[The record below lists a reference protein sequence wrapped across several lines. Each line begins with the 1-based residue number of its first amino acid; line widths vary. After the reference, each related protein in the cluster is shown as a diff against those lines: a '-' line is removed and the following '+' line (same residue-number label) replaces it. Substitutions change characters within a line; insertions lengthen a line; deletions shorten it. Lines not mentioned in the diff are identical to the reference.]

1 MNPEAM
7 NKKPDSENLLPG
19 HKPGRGRPKGSRN
32 RKNLVYDALAEK
44 DSFEIIKQVIAKALA
59 GDLNAAQIILNHI
72 WRVPRD
78 RLVKIDLPP
87 VACAADVPAFI
98 GAVLKAVADAEIT
111 PAEGDSIA
119 AIVAKLQSAVTL
131 AELDQRI
138 RQIETGTPPLPR
150 LAAVR

>member
-1 MNPEAM
+1 MANKQPHTEHLRHDGNPM
-7 NKKPDSENLLPG
+7 G
-19 HKPGRGRPKGSRN
+19 GRPKGSRN
-32 RKNLVYDALAEK
+32 KKNLVYNALAEK
-44 DSFEIIKQVIAKALA
+44 DAVEIIKQVIAKALA
-59 GDLNAAQIILNHI
+59 GDMNAAQVILSRI

-78 RLVKIDLPP
+78 RLVKVDLPP
-87 VACAADVPAFI
+87 VAWAAEVPAFI

-131 AELDQRI
+131 VELDQRI
-138 RQIETGTPPLPR
+138 RQIETSTPPPPR